1 MANTPVFALRIPIG
15 TRKALA
21 EIAKRE
27 HRSASNLINRVLDE
41 YIEARGFMICPGNCM
56 GHGTYG
62 TDANGDPD
70 LCDTCDGFGY
80 VKSRKP
86 NSVKT

>member
-27 HRSASNLINRVLDE
+27 HRSTSNLINRVLDE
-41 YIEARGFMICPGNCM
+41 YLEQHGLMVCPGNCM
-56 GHGTYG
+56 GHGT
-62 TDANGDPD
+62 NGIGDDGEPD
-70 LCDTCDGFGY
+70 ICDTCDGFGY
-80 VKSRKP
+80 VKTRTTKQ
-86 NSVKT
+86 TA